1 MPADLDLRK
10 LRYFVAVAEELNFGR
25 AAERLHIAQ
34 PVLSRQIRALE
45 DDLHIALLLRDSHG
59 TTLTGAG
66 AQLLID
72 ARIVLD
78 DASLIRRRLARFQHS
93 DLELLVGVM
102 PGLLA
107 TRAISDFQDDVPG
120 CRVNV
125 IRLGWN
131 NQVDSVRSG
140 AVDVAYARDLPEL
153 PGLVVRE
160 LVQEPRDVVLPIGHR
175 LASQS
180 SITPSDLR
188 NELLLQDAAVAP
200 EWLAEASPSRRRDAA
215 AGPAADTVEEKLELV
230 AAGRGFIVL
239 PRSTTA
245 AYRRPDV
252 VVVPAVAFAP
262 SRVCLLWR
270 ADDLDPIR
278 DRFIT
283 AAIGQTENALAG

>member
-25 AAERLHIAQ
+25 AADRLHIAQ

-45 DDLHIALLLRDSHG
+45 DDLQIALLVRDSHG
-59 TTLTGAG
+59 TTLTDAG
-66 AQLLID
+66 AQLLVD

-107 TRAISDFQDDVPG
+107 TRAISDFQDAVPG

-131 NQVDSVRSG
+131 NQVESVRSG
-140 AVDVAYARDLPEL
+140 AVDVAYARDLTGV

-160 LVQEPRDVVLPIGHR
+160 LVQEPRDIVLPSGHP
-175 LASQS
+175 LATRS
-180 SITPSDLR
+180 SLTPADLR
-188 NELLLQDAAVAP
+188 DELLLQDTAVAP
-200 EWLAEASPSRRRDAA
+200 EWLAEASASRRRDAA
-215 AGPAADTVEEKLELV
+215 GGPAADTVEEKLELV
-230 AAGRGFIVL
+230 AAGRGFIIL

-252 VVVPAVAFAP
+252 TVVPSAGFSP

-270 ADDLDPIR
+270 DGDPDPVR
-278 DRFIT
+278 DRFIA
-283 AAIGQTENALAG
+283 AAIAQTENALAG